1 MGRRALSR
9 YHRSECAGSCFCSI
23 MFHLCLT
30 LTISFMLI
38 SCHKSV
44 RSCLCP
50 VLPPK
55 IYWGFRSVDPHIR
68 LRKKEGSRKRYK
80 DSAWCQTKAKLLM
93 EDDDDDDANG
103 LCLREPDD
111 SSGRDFS
118 PWTLISSLSMIAP
131 LTCMNN
137 EQRFRQ
143 AHFLHADPWIARIW
157 PFSTMRIY

>member
-1 MGRRALSR
+1 
-9 YHRSECAGSCFCSI
+9 
-23 MFHLCLT
+23 
-30 LTISFMLI
+30 
-38 SCHKSV
+38 
-44 RSCLCP
+44 
-50 VLPPK
+50 
-55 IYWGFRSVDPHIR
+55 
-68 LRKKEGSRKRYK
+68 
-80 DSAWCQTKAKLLM
+80 M
-93 EDDDDDDANG
+93 EDDDDDANG

-118 PWTLISSLSMIAP
+118 PWTLLSSLSMIAP